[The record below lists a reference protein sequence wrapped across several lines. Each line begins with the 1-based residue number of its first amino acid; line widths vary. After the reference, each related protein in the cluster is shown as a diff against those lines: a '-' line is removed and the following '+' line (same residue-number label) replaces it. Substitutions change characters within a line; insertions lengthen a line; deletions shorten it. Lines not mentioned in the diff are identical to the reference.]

1 MKYVI
6 SEKNFE
12 PHVRIRKW
20 FYRLV
25 FWMLALLLLMALIR
39 HSDWSLTV
47 SRLMDVPK
55 TVLVICTLGW
65 LSSFLFR
72 AFRFKGEWDAHGKIS
87 LWDSLSLTFL
97 HNAAVILV
105 PFRVGELGYP
115 VLVQKL
121 LNVSLQQC
129 IRSLLWLRF
138 QDGIVLLSLAFLL
151 LPFLSTELRIAG
163 LLVVVI
169 LCLATQKWWLRLLR
183 SRHFLIRQVRAFLH
197 QRSSPW
203 GWFWSAANWIV
214 KLLVVSLM
222 LLNLTGLDTLQTLR
236 GALAGELSALL
247 PLTGPAGLGTY
258 EAGVWTGLGLTWQE
272 MKGLM
277 GSVLLTHLFFLCI
290 SLLGAV
296 VALSFN
302 ALALENFKPKQGGVH
317 V

>member
-163 LLVVVI
+163 LLVVVT

-222 LLNLTGLDTLQTLR
+222 LSNLTGLDTLQTLR

-302 ALALENFKPKQGGVH
+302 ALALENIKPKQGGVH

>member
-151 LPFLSTELRIAG
+151 LPFLSAELRIAG
-163 LLVVVI
+163 LLVVVT

-222 LLNLTGLDTLQTLR
+222 LSNLTGLDTLQTLR

-296 VALSFN
+296 VVVSFN

>member
-39 HSDWSLTV
+39 HSDWSLTF

-72 AFRFKGEWDAHGKIS
+72 AFRFKGEWHAHGKIS

-129 IRSLLWLRF
+129 IRSLLWLRL

-151 LPFLSTELRIAG
+151 LPFLSIELRIAG
-163 LLVVVI
+163 LSVVVI

-222 LLNLTGLDTLQTLR
+222 LSNLTGLDTLQTLR

-296 VALSFN
+296 VAVSFN

>member
-151 LPFLSTELRIAG
+151 LPFLSPELRIAG
-163 LLVVVI
+163 LSVVVI

-222 LLNLTGLDTLQTLR
+222 LSNLTGLDTLQTLR

-302 ALALENFKPKQGGVH
+302 ALALENIKPKQGGVH

>member
-39 HSDWSLTV
+39 HSDWSLTF

-72 AFRFKGEWDAHGKIS
+72 AFRFKGEWNAHGKIS

-163 LLVVVI
+163 LSVVVI

-222 LLNLTGLDTLQTLR
+222 LSNLTGLDTLQTLR

>member
-1 MKYVI
+1 
-6 SEKNFE
+6 
-12 PHVRIRKW
+12 
-20 FYRLV
+20 
-25 FWMLALLLLMALIR
+25 MLALMLLLALVR
-39 HSDWSLTV
+39 HSDWNLTF
-47 SRLMDVPK
+47 SRLNEVPK
-55 TVLVICTLGW
+55 VVLAICTLGW

-72 AFRFKGEWDAHGKIS
+72 AFRFKEEWRFHGKIS
-87 LWDSLSLTFL
+87 LWDALSLTFL

-129 IRSLLWLRF
+129 IRSLLWLRL

-151 LPFLSTELRIAG
+151 LPFLSGELRILSF
-163 LLVVVI
+163 LLVMV
-169 LCLATQKWWLRLLR
+169 LCLMTKKWWLRLLR

-203 GWFWSAANWIV
+203 GWVWSAANWIV

-222 LLNLTGLDTLQTLR
+222 LSNLTGLESLQTVR
-236 GALAGELSALL
+236 GALTGELSALL

-296 VALSFN
+296 LALSFN
-302 ALALENFKPKQGGVH
+302 SFAVENFKSKQSGVH

>member
-151 LPFLSTELRIAG
+151 LPFLSPELRIAG

-222 LLNLTGLDTLQTLR
+222 LSNLTGLDTLQTLR

-302 ALALENFKPKQGGVH
+302 ALALENIKPKQGGVH

>member
-1 MKYVI
+1 MKYII
-6 SEKNFE
+6 SEMQFE

-25 FWMLALLLLMALIR
+25 FWMLALMLLLALVR
-39 HSDWSLTV
+39 HSDWNLTF
-47 SRLMDVPK
+47 SRLNEVPK
-55 TVLVICTLGW
+55 VVLAICTLGW

-72 AFRFKGEWDAHGKIS
+72 AFRFKEEWRFHGKIS
-87 LWDSLSLTFL
+87 LWDALSLTFL

-129 IRSLLWLRF
+129 IRSLLWLRL

-151 LPFLSTELRIAG
+151 LPFLSGELRILSF
-163 LLVVVI
+163 LLVMV
-169 LCLATQKWWLRLLR
+169 LCLMTKKWWLRLLR

-203 GWFWSAANWIV
+203 GWVCSAANWIV

-222 LLNLTGLDTLQTLR
+222 LSNLTGLESLQTVR
-236 GALAGELSALL
+236 GALTGELSALL

-296 VALSFN
+296 LALSFN
-302 ALALENFKPKQGGVH
+302 SFAVENFKSKQSGVH

>member
-1 MKYVI
+1 MKYVV

-25 FWMLALLLLMALIR
+25 FWMLALLLLMALVR
-39 HSDWSLTV
+39 HSDWNLTF

-55 TVLVICTLGW
+55 TLLVFCTLGW

-72 AFRFKGEWDAHGKIS
+72 AFRFKGEWKAHGKIS
-87 LWDSLSLTFL
+87 LWDALSLTFL

-129 IRSLLWLRF
+129 IRSLLWLRL
-138 QDGIVLLSLAFLL
+138 QDGIVLLSLAFVC
-151 LPFLSTELRIAG
+151 LPFLSLELRIAG
-163 LLVVVI
+163 LLLVMA
-169 LCLATQKWWLRLLR
+169 LCFVTQKWWLRLLR

-214 KLLVVSLM
+214 KILVVALM
-222 LLNLTGLDTLQTLR
+222 LSNLTGLDILQTLR

-247 PLTGPAGLGTY
+247 PLTGPAGFGTY
-258 EAGVWTGLGLTWQE
+258 EAGVWSGLGLTWQE

-296 VALSFN
+296 VAVSFN
-302 ALALENFKPKQGGVH
+302 ALALENFKPKQSGVH

>member
-39 HSDWSLTV
+39 HSDWSLTF

-129 IRSLLWLRF
+129 IRSLLWLRL

-163 LLVVVI
+163 LSVVVI

-222 LLNLTGLDTLQTLR
+222 LSNLTGLDTLQTLR

>member
-129 IRSLLWLRF
+129 IRSLLWLRL

-151 LPFLSTELRIAG
+151 LPFLSIELRIAG
-163 LLVVVI
+163 LSVVVI

-222 LLNLTGLDTLQTLR
+222 LSNLTGLDTLQTLR

-296 VALSFN
+296 VAVSFN

>member
-151 LPFLSTELRIAG
+151 LPFLSAELRIAG

-222 LLNLTGLDTLQTLR
+222 LSNLTGLDTLQTLR

-302 ALALENFKPKQGGVH
+302 ALALENIKPKQGGVH

>member
-87 LWDSLSLTFL
+87 LSDSLSLTFL

-163 LLVVVI
+163 LLVVVT

-214 KLLVVSLM
+214 KLLVVSMM
-222 LLNLTGLDTLQTLR
+222 LSNLTGLDTLQTLR

-302 ALALENFKPKQGGVH
+302 ALALENIKPKQGGVH

>member
-1 MKYVI
+1 MKYVV

-25 FWMLALLLLMALIR
+25 FWMLALLLLMALVR
-39 HSDWSLTV
+39 HSDWNLTF

-55 TVLVICTLGW
+55 TLLVFCTLGW

-72 AFRFKGEWDAHGKIS
+72 AFRFKGEWKAHGKIS
-87 LWDSLSLTFL
+87 LWDALSLTFL

-129 IRSLLWLRF
+129 IRSLLWLRL
-138 QDGIVLLSLAFLL
+138 QDGIVLLSLAFLCM
-151 LPFLSTELRIAG
+151 PFHSPELRIAG
-163 LLVVVI
+163 LLLVMA
-169 LCLATQKWWLRLLR
+169 LCFVTQKWWLRLLR

-214 KLLVVSLM
+214 KILVVALM
-222 LLNLTGLDTLQTLR
+222 LSNLTGLDILQTLR

-247 PLTGPAGLGTY
+247 PLTGPAGFGTY
-258 EAGVWTGLGLTWQE
+258 EAGVWSGLGLTWQE

-296 VALSFN
+296 VAVSFN
-302 ALALENFKPKQGGVH
+302 ALALENFKPKQSGVH

>member
-1 MKYVI
+1 MKYII

-39 HSDWSLTV
+39 HSDWSLTF

-72 AFRFKGEWDAHGKIS
+72 AFRFKGEWHAHGKIS

-129 IRSLLWLRF
+129 IRSLLWLRL

-163 LLVVVI
+163 LLFFVT

-203 GWFWSAANWIV
+203 GWFWSAANWMV

-222 LLNLTGLDTLQTLR
+222 LSNLTGLDTLQTLR

-277 GSVLLTHLFFLCI
+277 GSVLLTHLFFLGI

-296 VALSFN
+296 VAVSFN

>member
-1 MKYVI
+1 MKYII
-6 SEKNFE
+6 SEMQFE

-25 FWMLALLLLMALIR
+25 FWMLALMLLLALVR
-39 HSDWSLTV
+39 HSDWNLTF
-47 SRLMDVPK
+47 SRLNEVPK
-55 TVLVICTLGW
+55 VVLAICTLGW

-72 AFRFKGEWDAHGKIS
+72 AFRFKEEWRFHGKIS
-87 LWDSLSLTFL
+87 LWDALSLTFL

-129 IRSLLWLRF
+129 IRSLLWLRL

-151 LPFLSTELRIAG
+151 LPFLIGELRILSF
-163 LLVVVI
+163 LLVMV
-169 LCLATQKWWLRLLR
+169 LCLMTKKWWLRLLR

-203 GWFWSAANWIV
+203 GWVCSAANWIV

-222 LLNLTGLDTLQTLR
+222 LSNLTGLESLQTVR
-236 GALAGELSALL
+236 GALTGELSALL

-296 VALSFN
+296 LALSFN
-302 ALALENFKPKQGGVH
+302 SFAVENFKSKQSGVH

>member
-1 MKYVI
+1 MKYII
-6 SEKNFE
+6 SEMQFE

-25 FWMLALLLLMALIR
+25 FWMLALMLLLALVR
-39 HSDWSLTV
+39 HSDWNLTF
-47 SRLMDVPK
+47 SRLNEVPK
-55 TVLVICTLGW
+55 VVLAICTLGW

-72 AFRFKGEWDAHGKIS
+72 AFRFKEEWRFHGKIS
-87 LWDSLSLTFL
+87 LWDALSLTFL

-129 IRSLLWLRF
+129 IRSLLWLRL

-151 LPFLSTELRIAG
+151 LPFLIGELRILSF
-163 LLVVVI
+163 LLVMV
-169 LCLATQKWWLRLLR
+169 LCLMTKKWWLRLLR

-203 GWFWSAANWIV
+203 GWVWSAANWIV

-222 LLNLTGLDTLQTLR
+222 LSNLTGLESLQTVR
-236 GALAGELSALL
+236 GALTGELSALL

-296 VALSFN
+296 LALSFN
-302 ALALENFKPKQGGVH
+302 SFAVENFKSKQSGVH

>member
-1 MKYVI
+1 MKYVV

-25 FWMLALLLLMALIR
+25 FWMLALLLLMALVR
-39 HSDWSLTV
+39 HSDWNLTF

-55 TVLVICTLGW
+55 TLLVFCTLGW

-72 AFRFKGEWDAHGKIS
+72 AFRFKGEWKAHGKIS
-87 LWDSLSLTFL
+87 LWDALSLTFL

-129 IRSLLWLRF
+129 IRSLLWLRL
-138 QDGIVLLSLAFLL
+138 QDGIVLLSLAFLCM
-151 LPFLSTELRIAG
+151 PFLSPELRIGG
-163 LLVVVI
+163 LLLVMT
-169 LCLATQKWWLRLLR
+169 LCFVTQKWWLRLLR

-214 KLLVVSLM
+214 KILVVALM
-222 LLNLTGLDTLQTLR
+222 LSNLTGLDILQTLR

-296 VALSFN
+296 VAVSFN
-302 ALALENFKPKQGGVH
+302 ALALENFKPKQRGVH

>member
-72 AFRFKGEWDAHGKIS
+72 AFRFRGEWDAHGKIS

-151 LPFLSTELRIAG
+151 LPFLSPELRIAG
-163 LLVVVI
+163 LLVVVT
-169 LCLATQKWWLRLLR
+169 LCLVTQKWWLRLLR

-222 LLNLTGLDTLQTLR
+222 LSNLTGLDTLQTLR

>member
-20 FYRLV
+20 FYRFV

-129 IRSLLWLRF
+129 IRSLLWLRL

-151 LPFLSTELRIAG
+151 LPFLSAELRIAG
-163 LLVVVI
+163 LLVVVT

-222 LLNLTGLDTLQTLR
+222 LSNLTGLDTLQTLR

>member
-1 MKYVI
+1 MKYII
-6 SEKNFE
+6 SEMQFE

-25 FWMLALLLLMALIR
+25 FWMLALMLLLALVR
-39 HSDWSLTV
+39 HSDWNLTF
-47 SRLMDVPK
+47 SRLNEVPK
-55 TVLVICTLGW
+55 VVLAICTLGC

-72 AFRFKGEWDAHGKIS
+72 AFRFKEEWRSHGKIS
-87 LWDSLSLTFL
+87 LWDALSLTFL

-129 IRSLLWLRF
+129 IRSLLWLRL

-151 LPFLSTELRIAG
+151 LPFLSAELRILSF
-163 LLVVVI
+163 LLVVV
-169 LCLATQKWWLRLLR
+169 LCLMTKKWWLRLLR

-203 GWFWSAANWIV
+203 GWVWSAANWIV

-222 LLNLTGLDTLQTLR
+222 LSNLTGLESLQTVR
-236 GALAGELSALL
+236 GALTGELSALL

-296 VALSFN
+296 LALSFN
-302 ALALENFKPKQGGVH
+302 SFAVENFKSKQSGVH

>member
-1 MKYVI
+1 MKYVV

-25 FWMLALLLLMALIR
+25 FWMLALLLLMALVR
-39 HSDWSLTV
+39 HSDWNLTF
-47 SRLMDVPK
+47 SRLIDVPK
-55 TVLVICTLGW
+55 TVLVFCTLGW

-72 AFRFKGEWDAHGKIS
+72 AFRFKGEWKAHGKIS
-87 LWDSLSLTFL
+87 LWDALSLTFL

-129 IRSLLWLRF
+129 IRSLLWLRL
-138 QDGIVLLSLAFLL
+138 QDGIVLLSLAFLCI
-151 LPFLSTELRIAG
+151 PFLSPELRIAG
-163 LLVVVI
+163 LLLVMA
-169 LCLATQKWWLRLLR
+169 LCFVTQKWWLRLLR

-214 KLLVVSLM
+214 KILVVVLM
-222 LLNLTGLDTLQTLR
+222 LPNLTGLDILQTLR

-247 PLTGPAGLGTY
+247 PLTGPAGFGTY
-258 EAGVWTGLGLTWQE
+258 EAGVWSGLGLTWQE

-296 VALSFN
+296 VALSFK
-302 ALALENFKPKQGGVH
+302 ALALENFKPKQSGVH

>member
-129 IRSLLWLRF
+129 IRSLLWLRL

-163 LLVVVI
+163 LSVVVI

-222 LLNLTGLDTLQTLR
+222 LSNLTGLDTLQTLR

>member
-1 MKYVI
+1 MKYIV
-6 SEKNFE
+6 SEKQFE
-12 PHVRIRKW
+12 PHVRVRKW

-25 FWMLALLLLMALIR
+25 FWLLALMLLLTLVR
-39 HSDWSLTV
+39 HADWSLAF
-47 SRLMDVPK
+47 SRVMDLPK
-55 TVLVICTLGW
+55 TVLFVCIVGW

-72 AFRFKGEWDAHGKIS
+72 AFRFKSEWRTHGKIS
-87 LWDSLSLTFL
+87 LWDALSLTFI
-97 HNAAVILV
+97 HNAAVVLV

-115 VLVQKL
+115 IMVQKL

-129 IRSLLWLRF
+129 IRSLLWLRL

-151 LPFLSTELRIAG
+151 LPFFSVELR
-163 LLVVVI
+163 VVV
-169 LCLATQKWWLRLLR
+169 LLLLMTLGLGTQRWWLRLLH
-183 SRHFLIRQVRAFLH
+183 SRHFLIQQVRAFLH
-197 QRSSPW
+197 QRSSGW
-203 GWFWSAANWIV
+203 GWLWSAANWIV
-214 KLLVVSLM
+214 KLWVVSLM
-222 LLNLTGLDTLQTLR
+222 LTNLTGLDTLQTMR
-236 GALAGELSALL
+236 GALTGELSALL

-296 VALSFN
+296 VALSLN
-302 ALALENFKPKQGGVH
+302 ALPIENFNSKQRGVH

>member
-1 MKYVI
+1 MKYVV

-25 FWMLALLLLMALIR
+25 FWMLALLLLMALVR
-39 HSDWSLTV
+39 HSDWNLTF

-55 TVLVICTLGW
+55 TLLVFCTLGW

-72 AFRFKGEWDAHGKIS
+72 AFRFKGEWKAHGKIS
-87 LWDSLSLTFL
+87 LWDALSLTFL

-129 IRSLLWLRF
+129 IRSLLWLRL
-138 QDGIVLLSLAFLL
+138 QDGIVLLSLAFLCM
-151 LPFLSTELRIAG
+151 PFLSPDLRIGG
-163 LLVVVI
+163 LLLAMT
-169 LCLATQKWWLRLLR
+169 LCFVTQKWWLRLLR

-214 KLLVVSLM
+214 KILVVALM
-222 LLNLTGLDTLQTLR
+222 LSNLTGLDILQTLR

-247 PLTGPAGLGTY
+247 PLTGPAGFGTY

-296 VALSFN
+296 VALSFK
-302 ALALENFKPKQGGVH
+302 ALALENFKPKQSGVH

>member
-39 HSDWSLTV
+39 HSDWSLTF

-87 LWDSLSLTFL
+87 LWDALSLTFL
-97 HNAAVILV
+97 HNAAVMLV

-129 IRSLLWLRF
+129 IRSLLWLRL
-138 QDGIVLLSLAFLL
+138 QDGIVLLSLACLL

-163 LLVVVI
+163 LSVVVI

-214 KLLVVSLM
+214 KLLVVSMM
-222 LLNLTGLDTLQTLR
+222 LSNLTGLDTLQTLR

>member
-163 LLVVVI
+163 LLVVVT

-222 LLNLTGLDTLQTLR
+222 LSNLTGLDTLQTLR

-296 VALSFN
+296 VALYFN
-302 ALALENFKPKQGGVH
+302 ALALENIKPKQGGVH

>member
-39 HSDWSLTV
+39 HSDWSLTF

-72 AFRFKGEWDAHGKIS
+72 AFRFKGEWVAHGKIS

-151 LPFLSTELRIAG
+151 LPFLSAELRIAG
-163 LLVVVI
+163 LLVVVT

-222 LLNLTGLDTLQTLR
+222 LSNLTGLDTLQTLR

-296 VALSFN
+296 VAVSFN
-302 ALALENFKPKQGGVH
+302 ALALENIKPKQGGVH

>member
-39 HSDWSLTV
+39 HSDWSLTF

-151 LPFLSTELRIAG
+151 LPFLSAELRIAG

-222 LLNLTGLDTLQTLR
+222 LSNLTGLDTLQTLR

-302 ALALENFKPKQGGVH
+302 ALALENIKPKQGGVH

>member
-1 MKYVI
+1 MKYVV

-25 FWMLALLLLMALIR
+25 FWMLALLLLMALVR
-39 HSDWSLTV
+39 HSDWNLTF

-55 TVLVICTLGW
+55 TLLVFCTLGW

-72 AFRFKGEWDAHGKIS
+72 AFRFKGEWKAHGKIS
-87 LWDSLSLTFL
+87 LWDALSLTFL

-129 IRSLLWLRF
+129 IRSLLWLRLP
-138 QDGIVLLSLAFLL
+138 DGIVLLSLAFLCI
-151 LPFLSTELRIAG
+151 PFLSPELRIGG
-163 LLVVVI
+163 LLLVMT
-169 LCLATQKWWLRLLR
+169 LCFVTQKWWLRLLR

-214 KLLVVSLM
+214 KILVVALM
-222 LLNLTGLDTLQTLR
+222 LSNLTGLDILQTLR

-247 PLTGPAGLGTY
+247 PLTGPAGFGTY

-296 VALSFN
+296 VAVSFN
-302 ALALENFKPKQGGVH
+302 ALALENFKPKQRGVH

>member
-1 MKYVI
+1 MKYII

-39 HSDWSLTV
+39 HSDWSLTF

-72 AFRFKGEWDAHGKIS
+72 AFRFKGEWHAHGKIS

-129 IRSLLWLRF
+129 IRSLLWLRL

-151 LPFLSTELRIAG
+151 LPFFSAELRIAG
-163 LLVVVI
+163 LLVFVT

-203 GWFWSAANWIV
+203 GWFWSAANWMV
-214 KLLVVSLM
+214 KLMVVSLM
-222 LLNLTGLDTLQTLR
+222 LSNLTGLDTLQTLR

-277 GSVLLTHLFFLCI
+277 GSVLLTHLFFLGI

-296 VALSFN
+296 VAVSFN

>member
-20 FYRLV
+20 FYRFV

-151 LPFLSTELRIAG
+151 LPFLSPELRIAG
-163 LLVVVI
+163 LLVVVT

-222 LLNLTGLDTLQTLR
+222 LSNLTGLDTLQTLR

-302 ALALENFKPKQGGVH
+302 ALALENIKPKQGGVH